1 MRIYPN
7 QVASNLKQ
15 GLAPFYLLFGE
26 EAFLLNL
33 AATQIKS
40 AAKSQGFDEI
50 IRFAVSPQFDWQE
63 VLQEYASLSLF
74 SNRKIIELELGD
86 SKPNAAASK
95 LLQSLAQNPNPDC
108 ILMLKGEKVG
118 SDIQRGAWF
127 KAFDKEGIFIPCYA
141 LQGNQLFAWLDQQ
154 CQQHHLQLT
163 ADAKTL
169 LVEYNQDNLF
179 AIAQELEKLSLL
191 GLKGSISAEVL
202 APTLVNQSRL
212 DVFDL
217 SDALLKGDSEKI
229 SKIVLKLKQENVEPT
244 IILWALVRECESLE
258 AMARAVS
265 LGDSIS
271 NVLQQFKVWKN
282 KQTLT
287 ESALR
292 RIDQLQLNAI
302 MTALAEFDLAYK
314 QHLHIDAYQHLL
326 HISLMFVGPLPFVVP
341 FNNKVEQYSNL

>member
-26 EAFLLNL
+26 EAFLLNH

-40 AAKSQGFDEI
+40 TAKAQGFDEV

-63 VLQEYASLSLF
+63 VVQEYASLSLF
-74 SNRKIIELELGD
+74 SNRKIIELELAD

-127 KAFDKEGIFIPCYA
+127 KAFDKDGVFIPCYA
-141 LQGNQLFAWLDQQ
+141 LQGNQLFTWLEQQ
-154 CQQHHLQLT
+154 CQQLGLQLT
-163 ADAKTL
+163 PDAKSL

-179 AIAQELEKLSLL
+179 AIAQELEKLALL
-191 GLKGSISAEVL
+191 NPTDSISAEVL

-217 SDALLKGDSEKI
+217 SDALLKGDSEQI
-229 SKIVLKLKQENVEPT
+229 SKVVLKLKQDNVEPT
-244 IILWALVRECESLE
+244 IILWALVRECENLE
-258 AMARAVS
+258 AMSRVVS
-265 LGDSIS
+265 LGESIS
-271 NVLQQFKVWKN
+271 SVLQQFKVWKN
-282 KQTLT
+282 KQAIT
-287 ESALR
+287 ERALR
-292 RIDQLQLNAI
+292 RIESTQLSAI
-302 MTALAEFDLAYK
+302 MAALAEFDLAYK

-326 HISLMFVGPLPFVVP
+326 HIALMFVGPMPFALPY
-341 FNNKVEQYSNL
+341 NNKVEQYANL

>member
-26 EAFLLNL
+26 EAFLLNH

-40 AAKSQGFDEI
+40 TAKAQGFDEV

-63 VLQEYASLSLF
+63 VAQEYASLSLF
-74 SNRKIIELELGD
+74 SNRKIIELELAD

-127 KAFDKEGIFIPCYA
+127 KAFDKDGVFIPCYA
-141 LQGNQLFAWLDQQ
+141 LQGNQLFTWLEQQ
-154 CQQHHLQLT
+154 CQQLGLQLT
-163 ADAKTL
+163 PDAKSL
-169 LVEYNQDNLF
+169 LVEYNQGNLF
-179 AIAQELEKLSLL
+179 AIAQELEKLVLL
-191 GLKGSISAEVL
+191 NPTDSISAEVL

-217 SDALLKGDSEKI
+217 SDALLKGDSEQI
-229 SKIVLKLKQENVEPT
+229 SKVVLKLKQENVEPT
-244 IILWALVRECESLE
+244 IILWALVRECENLE
-258 AMARAVS
+258 AMSRAVS
-265 LGDSIS
+265 LGESIS
-271 NVLQQFKVWKN
+271 SVLQQFKVWKN
-282 KQTLT
+282 KQAIT
-287 ESALR
+287 ERALR
-292 RIDQLQLNAI
+292 RIESTQLSAI
-302 MTALAEFDLAYK
+302 MAALAEFDLAYK

-326 HISLMFVGPLPFVVP
+326 HIALMFVGPMPFALPY
-341 FNNKVEQYSNL
+341 NNKVEQYANL

>member
-26 EAFLLNL
+26 EAFLLNH

-40 AAKSQGFDEI
+40 TAKAQGFDEV

-63 VLQEYASLSLF
+63 VAQEYASLSLF
-74 SNRKIIELELGD
+74 SNRKIIELELAG

-127 KAFDKEGIFIPCYA
+127 KAFDKDGVFIPCYA
-141 LQGNQLFAWLDQQ
+141 LQGNQLFTWLEQQ
-154 CQQHHLQLT
+154 CQQLGLQLT
-163 ADAKTL
+163 PDAKSL

-179 AIAQELEKLSLL
+179 AIAQELEKLALL
-191 GLKGSISAEVL
+191 NPTDSISAEVL

-217 SDALLKGDSEKI
+217 SDALLKGDSEQI
-229 SKIVLKLKQENVEPT
+229 SKVVLKLKQENVEPT
-244 IILWALVRECESLE
+244 IILWALVRECENLE
-258 AMARAVS
+258 AMSRVVS
-265 LGDSIS
+265 LGESIS
-271 NVLQQFKVWKN
+271 SVLQQFKVWKN
-282 KQTLT
+282 KQAIT
-287 ESALR
+287 ERALR
-292 RIDQLQLNAI
+292 RIESTQLSAI
-302 MTALAEFDLAYK
+302 MAALAEFDLAYK

-326 HISLMFVGPLPFVVP
+326 HIALMFVGPMPFALPY
-341 FNNKVEQYSNL
+341 NNKVEQYANL